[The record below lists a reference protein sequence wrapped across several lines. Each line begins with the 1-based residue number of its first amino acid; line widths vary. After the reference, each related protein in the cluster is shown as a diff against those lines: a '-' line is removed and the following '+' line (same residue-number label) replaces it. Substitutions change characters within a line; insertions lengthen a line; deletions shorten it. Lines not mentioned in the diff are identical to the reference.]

1 MGDGQ
6 HNGGPPLAH
15 RPCRVGDAPKAP
27 EIIWHAM
34 LAMTR
39 HVRQLHHEG
48 LPVPREVE
56 ELAVLLMQLAK
67 TRQDPPALAGSSGTT
82 HYAPMPDRLLVTK
95 SEAAERLGVSVRTIE
110 RLVASDQLRQVHI
123 ERLAR
128 FRVSD
133 LEAYVNSLGQDQ
145 GPGSNSTGENN
156 QH

>member
-1 MGDGQ
+1 MS
-6 HNGGPPLAH
+6 
-15 RPCRVGDAPKAP
+15 
-27 EIIWHAM
+27 
-34 LAMTR
+34 
-39 HVRQLHHEG
+39 
-48 LPVPREVE
+48 
-56 ELAVLLMQLAK
+56 AK
-67 TRQDPPALAGSSGTT
+67 TRQDPPALAGSSGTK

-145 GPGSNSTGENN
+145 GPQSNSTANN
-156 QH
+156 DQH